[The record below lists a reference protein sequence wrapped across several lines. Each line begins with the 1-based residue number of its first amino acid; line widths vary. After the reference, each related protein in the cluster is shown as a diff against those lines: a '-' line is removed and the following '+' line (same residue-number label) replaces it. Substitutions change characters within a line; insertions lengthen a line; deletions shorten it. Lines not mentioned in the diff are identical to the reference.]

1 MKAFFFRHGRGL
13 LVMALIVLA
22 VSFFHAR
29 GLRPGF
35 TFLPV
40 DLAQANAP
48 WRIMPPDRLQ
58 NALISDPLYQF
69 YPFLTFTVSSLKTY
83 TWPLWNPYIL
93 MGHPSFADPLAQTF
107 YPAFAALGLLL
118 GSARA
123 IAIGL
128 WLHALLA
135 AGLTYGFLRAL
146 RCSRS
151 AALLGALTY
160 ALSGYLVT
168 WFETLFWTS
177 TLAWLPG
184 ALWGL
189 ELAIQRRRLVYV
201 GLAGLALGLA
211 MLAGQMQFVLIFS
224 LFLGSYAILR
234 AIESRG
240 EGKRAVVWPVLAAA
254 MVVGLG
260 ALIGAVQ
267 TLPFG
272 EFVGLSQRIPGFKP
286 ESVLPLWHLI
296 TLIVPDLFGNPA
308 SLGEYWGK
316 INYSEAV
323 IYAGVVTLL
332 LACLA
337 PFVARQRRIL
347 AIGLAGV
354 TAVLA
359 YLLIGG
365 PGSVWLASMPPFNYL
380 GFNRVAV
387 LLPLVLAILA
397 ALTFDAP
404 PASRFAPWIA
414 SGVLAGLVGLV
425 FWQDWQGIRA
435 HVQQLRPSLLQAA
448 FLLLAASTSLVL
460 AWHRPRLRPLMAGI
474 LVLLSFVDLY
484 LVGSRYNPV
493 GPIDSLPP
501 PTPAIEYLQANAG
514 AYRVAPLAGGGPIV
528 VGPNVSS
535 VFGLSEG
542 GGYSSLV
549 PFYLHLL
556 FEVGDPTG
564 KHWNVLMLGQPSLN
578 LVDLLQ
584 VRYTIGN
591 RPLADVGLRPEVVA
605 DGCRGDSVEITSGE
619 PVTGTFQIRNGP
631 INRMDMKF
639 RVLNSD
645 QTAGALVVR
654 LWEGVDRRRQ
664 VLDARID
671 TETLHDKQ
679 VVSWNFAPERDAVGK
694 TYLWEVM
701 TDPATAPTGV
711 ALCRQANG
719 VAAVSAYGSQW
730 SEVYSGEATI
740 HERQAP
746 LPRAYVVYAAQPEG
760 DRRVTAHQIMDESF
774 DLRRIAVISKKV
786 RLPATKQRLITP
798 ATIVDYQPGRVVVQ
812 AVAEQE
818 GLLVLGD
825 SFYPGWEAKVDGQP
839 SEVLRVNFIQR
850 GVLVPAGEHRV
861 EFTFRSAMLRTG
873 AWLSLLGV
881 VVLVGLVVADRA
893 MARRRFDSYQ

>member
-1 MKAFFFRHGRGL
+1 MREFIYRYRRGL
-13 LVMALIVLA
+13 LAMALIVLA

-40 DLAQANAP
+40 DLAQANVP
-48 WRIMPPDRLQ
+48 WRTAPPGRLQ
-58 NALISDPLYQF
+58 NQLITDPLYQF
-69 YPFLTFTVSSLKTY
+69 YPFLTFTVSSLKAHS
-83 TWPLWNPYIL
+83 WPLWNPYVL

-107 YPAFAALGLLL
+107 YPVFAVLGLLL

-135 AGLTYGFLRAL
+135 AGLTYGFLRAI

-201 GLAGLALGLA
+201 ALAGLALGLA
-211 MLAGQMQFVLIFS
+211 MLAGQMQFILIFS
-224 LFLGSYAILR
+224 LFLGMYASLR
-234 AIESRG
+234 AIELRG
-240 EGKRAVVWPVLAAA
+240 EGKRAVVWPLLAAA

-267 TLPFG
+267 ALPFG
-272 EFVGLSQRIPGFKP
+272 EFVGLSHRVPGFNPK
-286 ESVLPLWHLI
+286 SVLPLWHLI

-316 INYSEAV
+316 LNYSEAN
-323 IYAGVVTLL
+323 IYAGVVTML

-354 TAVLA
+354 TAVVV

-365 PGSVWLASMPPFNYL
+365 PGVSWLATVPPFNYL

-387 LLPLVLAILA
+387 LLPLLLGILA

-404 PASRFAPWIA
+404 RASAFAPWIA

-425 FWQDWQGIRA
+425 LWQDRQGVQA
-435 HVQQLRPSLLQAA
+435 HFQQVWPGLLQAA
-448 FLLLAASTSLVL
+448 LLLLAASTVLVL
-460 AWHRPRLRPLMAGI
+460 AWHRPRHRPLMAGS
-474 LVLLSFVDLY
+474 LVLLAFVDLY
-484 LVGSRYNPV
+484 FVGSRYNPA
-493 GPIDSLPP
+493 GPIDSLLPS
-501 PTPAIEYLQANAG
+501 TPAIEYLQENAG
-514 AYRVAPLAGGGPIV
+514 AYRVAPLVGGGPIV
-528 VGPNVSS
+528 FGPNVSS

-549 PFYLHLL
+549 PFYLRLL

-564 KHWNVLMLGQPSLN
+564 KSWNLLMLSQPSLN
-578 LVDLLQ
+578 LIDLLQ

-591 RPLADVGLRPEVVA
+591 RPSADVGLRPDEA
-605 DGCRGDSVEITSGE
+605 
-619 PVTGTFQIRNGP
+619 
-631 INRMDMKF
+631 
-639 RVLNSD
+639 
-645 QTAGALVVR
+645 
-654 LWEGVDRRRQ
+654 
-664 VLDARID
+664 
-671 TETLHDKQ
+671 
-679 VVSWNFAPERDAVGK
+679 
-694 TYLWEVM
+694 
-701 TDPATAPTGV
+701 
-711 ALCRQANG
+711 
-719 VAAVSAYGSQW
+719 QW

-740 HERQAP
+740 FERQTP
-746 LPRAYVVYAAQPEG
+746 LPRAYVVYAAQPESN
-760 DRRVTAHQIMDESF
+760 RRVTAKQIVDESF
-774 DLRRIAVISKKV
+774 DLTRIAVTSKQV
-786 RLPATKQRLITP
+786 PLPATKQGLITP

-812 AVAEQE
+812 AVAERA

-825 SFYPGWEAKVDGQP
+825 SFYPGWQAKVDGQP
-839 SEVLRVNFIQR
+839 SEVFRVNLIQR
-850 GVLVPAGEHRV
+850 GVLVPAGEHHV
-861 EFTFRSAMLRTG
+861 EFTFRSATLRTG

-881 VVLVGLVVADRA
+881 AALVGLIVADRL
-893 MARRRFDSYQ
+893 MARRRESKP